1 MAVTIA
7 AIGLVFGTI
16 FGSPMEKFLPYLAS
30 GVISWALI
38 THIINDGAN
47 TFIAAEGMIKQLAIS
62 KLVYLLRVVW
72 RNIITF
78 GHNIVIFPVVLII
91 FSVWPGRPVL
101 LWPIG
106 LAVAVFSLSGVAL
119 IFGILSIRYRDVPNI
134 INAALTVAFY
144 STPVIWMRE
153 NVGDNPLVDA
163 MVNFNPLY
171 HLLSIMRLPLI
182 GQYPSAD
189 NWIWALGSGLVFWMI
204 ALTLYRKY
212 KNRIAY
218 WV

>member
-1 MAVTIA
+1 
-7 AIGLVFGTI
+7 
-16 FGSPMEKFLPYLAS
+16 
-30 GVISWALI
+30 
-38 THIINDGAN
+38 
-47 TFIAAEGMIKQLAIS
+47 
-62 KLVYLLRVVW
+62 
-72 RNIITF
+72 
-78 GHNIVIFPVVLII
+78 
-91 FSVWPGRPVL
+91 
-101 LWPIG
+101 
-106 LAVAVFSLSGVAL
+106 
-119 IFGILSIRYRDVPNI
+119 
-134 INAALTVAFY
+134 
-144 STPVIWMRE
+144 MRE

-189 NWIWALGSGLVFWMI
+189 NWIWALGSGLIFWMI